1 MKKWQSINWETGNS
15 DLSKDLGVSMET
27 IRRNRKKYGKG
38 IIPQKSDA
46 QIKQASNQSKIRKG
60 RRIEGLGK
68 KLSSKFLALGEN
80 HFSAKNHSLIDPKG
94 RVHEISNLADFVRKN
109 PELFEAKDLG
119 QRLKTNRKGEM
130 TKSTCNATAM
140 LQEVSSGRK
149 NIWKGWVKA

>member
-15 DLSKDLGVSMET
+15 DLAKDLGVSMET

-38 IIPQKSDA
+38 IIPNKSIA
-46 QIKQASNQSKIRKG
+46 QIDQASMQSKNRKG
-60 RRIEGLGK
+60 KRIRGLGK

-80 HFSAKNHSLIDPKG
+80 HFSAKNHSLIDPRG
-94 RVHEISNLADFVRKN
+94 ISHEISNLADFVRKN
-109 PELFEAKDLG
+109 PELFEAKDLAY
-119 QRLKTNRKGEM
+119 RLKPNRKGEM

-140 LQEVSSGRK
+140 LHEVSSGRK